1 MKLVSKIIWG
11 ILFIVVF
18 IVALKNMDREA
29 TLAFFS
35 GYEVHGPLPLLLLGF
50 TMAGFVLGVL
60 AMTPAFFRQRR
71 ELSRQGKAIRKMQK
85 DSEMQQLAS
94 LQPPSPDSVVGA

>member
-1 MKLVSKIIWG
+1 MRLVSRIIWG
-11 ILFIVVF
+11 ILFVIVF

-35 GYEVHGPLPLLLLGF
+35 GYEVHGPLPLMLLAF
-50 TMAGFVLGVL
+50 TLTGFVLGVL

-71 ELSRQGKAIRKMQK
+71 ELARQGKTIRKMHK
-85 DSEMQQLAS
+85 DSEAQQLAS
-94 LQPPSPDSVVGA
+94 LQAPSPDSVVGA

>member
-11 ILFIVVF
+11 ILFILVF
-18 IVALKNMDREA
+18 VVALKNMGREA

-35 GYEVHGPLPLLLLGF
+35 GYEVQGPLPLLLLSF
-50 TMAGFVLGVL
+50 TVGGFVLGVL

-71 ELSRQGKAIRKMQK
+71 ELARQGKTIRKMHK
-85 DSEMQQLAS
+85 DSEAQQLAS
-94 LQPPSPDSVVGA
+94 LQAPSPDSVVGA

>member
-11 ILFIVVF
+11 IVFIVVF

-35 GYEVHGPLPLLLLGF
+35 GYEVHGPLPLVLLTF
-50 TMAGFVLGVL
+50 TATGFVLGVL
-60 AMTPAFFRQRR
+60 AMTPTVFRHRRDLAKQR
-71 ELSRQGKAIRKMQK
+71 KAIKTL
-85 DSEMQQLAS
+85 QQEYDAKELARS
-94 LQPPSPDSVVGA
+94 QPPSPDSVVGA